1 MNMKRFG
8 ALALCAALSLSLLA
22 GCKSGDPAGSSSDR
36 SSSSSSGSSS
46 QTEEPTLDLTG
57 VTDPYLAT
65 AGVAGD
71 TVVAQA
77 GGVDITALMQ
87 GAGKENRVC
96 SPLNLYMALSML
108 AAVTDGETRQ
118 QILDALGAESLD
130 ALQKQTVQ
138 LWTENSWD
146 DGLVT
151 STLAN
156 SIWLRNGYSYNEE
169 TLQTLGEDYYAS
181 AFSGE
186 MGSDAYN
193 NILRD
198 WINEHTGNLLTE
210 QAGKLELNAD
220 TVLALVSTLYYSASW
235 HDKFSSAAT
244 TQEPSWRGSAVNC
257 TVKSDANIRRGPGT
271 DFGVLGVVPAGFTV
285 SVDSYQD
292 GWASVTWGDVSGY
305 IATKLLNGLPAANGG
320 TSTASNSTSGRY
332 EGADVTCTLNSD
344 ANLRSGPATSY
355 EVLTAVPAGFTV
367 TVHSYANGWSCV
379 TWGDTTGYI
388 SNSLI
393 NGLPTANGGKGGS
406 SSGSTAGTS
415 WYGGHDYSNVYDY
428 SYYRSQNADLRAA
441 FGNDANAYLK
451 HFVDYGMA
459 EGRQGRASFNVYTY
473 RDEHP
478 ELWEK
483 FGDNLRG
490 YYLWACGI
498 PQ

>member
-1 MNMKRFG
+1 MKKRVTFLAALLVATCFG
-8 ALALCAALSLSLLA
+8 ATVAMAEGSAKVTA
-22 GCKSGDPAGSSSDR
+22 QSGLNMRQGPGINYNV
-36 SSSSSSGSSS
+36 
-46 QTEEPTLDLTG
+46 
-57 VTDPYLAT
+57 VTVLNNGAT
-65 AGVAGD
+65 VN
-71 TVVAQA
+71 VV
-77 GGVDITALMQ
+77 T
-87 GAGKENRVC
+87 
-96 SPLNLYMALSML
+96 P
-108 AAVTDGETRQ
+108 
-118 QILDALGAESLD
+118 
-130 ALQKQTVQ
+130 
-138 LWTENSWD
+138 D
-146 DGLVT
+146 DGNGWTYVT
-151 STLAN
+151 SGKNAGWVATKYL
-156 SIWLRNGYSYNEE
+156 
-169 TLQTLGEDYYAS
+169 
-181 AFSGE
+181 SG
-186 MGSDAYN
+186 
-193 NILRD
+193 
-198 WINEHTGNLLTE
+198 
-210 QAGKLELNAD
+210 
-220 TVLALVSTLYYSASW
+220 
-235 HDKFSSAAT
+235 SAAT
-244 TQEPSWRGSAVNC
+244 TQAPSWRGSAVNC

-441 FGNDANAYLK
+441 FGNDANAYLQ
-451 HFVDYGMA
+451 HFVNYGMA

-490 YYLWACGI
+490 YYLWAKRRTMRQPPITNGSPLTIGSRGIVLREI
-498 PQ
+498 PQGDIGRVRVDGLDWQARTVDGTPLPKDARCEVKNVDGAVLIVSAVPVPAAAQPAEQLH